1 MSLYFHSLCS
11 SQGAFLKNQIYV
23 KLSSYFKLFN
33 KFLLHWGK
41 KIQTLFHGIQE
52 DYLLVSLPLISCYSF
67 LVPPNCSQIHLLVF
81 LRHFTPVLP
90 LGFSSCWSPGAV
102 LPWAPSLSGQLPS
115 PHHHHHWFHLIFQ
128 AIS

>member
-1 MSLYFHSLCS
+1 MSNYLLTSNSL
-11 SQGAFLKNQIYV
+11 I
-23 KLSSYFKLFN
+23 SSYCT
-33 KFLLHWGK
+33 GD

-115 PHHHHHWFHLIFQ
+115 PHHHIIGFILSFRPYHKCHLPCTISKVGNPIYFQ
-128 AIS
+128 FVS